1 MFISVAIRWHYFSF
15 SEEKNFARKIQWLA
29 VTRGKGTEQ
38 EAN

>member
-15 SEEKNFARKIQWLA
+15 SEENFARKIQWLA